1 MPNSFDIN
9 QFNLLVQHASDTLT
23 CDSTCQ
29 NNRQIEQL
37 KKEFLASQENVAS
50 APYKAAVA
58 TKNYAT
64 AAFGAVQYDELKQKE
79 FEKEAQDLASN
90 FIQEFEKNAVI
101 FNSQL
106 DTYDALFLNYKNVYD
121 LFFKYKEENTELFKE
136 LKYET
141 NDTLTNDRKTFYQD
155 QQIDGLKFYYFYF
168 LLIIYIICV
177 ICFGIFSIIYPSPI
191 SWKIRL
197 IIFIGLLILPFFSS
211 WILGIIIYLLYEI
224 YNLLP
229 KNVYKGA
236 FIKLKN

>member
-9 QFNLLVQHASDTLT
+9 QFNSLVQQASDTLT

-37 KKEFLASQENVAS
+37 KKEFLDSRETVAT

-58 TKNYAT
+58 EKNYVT
-64 AAFGAVQYDELKQKE
+64 AAAGVVQYDELKQKE
-79 FEKEAQDLASN
+79 FEKEAQDLSSK
-90 FIQEFEKNAVI
+90 FIQQFETDAVI
-101 FNSQL
+101 FKSQL

-136 LKYET
+136 LKDET
-141 NDTLTNDRKTFYQD
+141 SDTLTNDRKTFYQD

-177 ICFGIFSIIYPSPI
+177 ICFGIFSLIYPSPT
-191 SWKIRL
+191 SFKIK
-197 IIFIGLLILPFFSS
+197 IFIFIGLIILPFFSS

-236 FIKLKN
+236 I

>member
-9 QFNLLVQHASDTLT
+9 QFNLLVQQASDTLT

-177 ICFGIFSIIYPSPI
+177 ICFGIFSLIYPSPT
-191 SWKIRL
+191 SFKIKI
-197 IIFIGLLILPFFSS
+197 IIFIGLIVLPFFSS
-211 WILGIIIYLLYEI
+211 WILGIIIYLLYKI

-229 KNVYKGA
+229 KNVYKGV
-236 FIKLKN
+236 FIK

>member
-1 MPNSFDIN
+1 MPSSFDIN
-9 QFNLLVQHASDTLT
+9 QFNSLVQQASDTLT

-37 KKEFLASQENVAS
+37 KKEFLDSQENVAS
-50 APYKAAVA
+50 APYKAVVA
-58 TKNYAT
+58 EKNYVI
-64 AAFGAVQYDELKQKE
+64 AAKGVGEYDKLKKDVL
-79 FEKEAQDLASN
+79 EKEAHDISSK
-90 FIQEFEKNAVI
+90 FIQQFEKDDVI

-106 DTYDALFLNYKNVYD
+106 DTYDALLLNYKNVYD

-136 LKYET
+136 LKDET

-177 ICFGIFSIIYPSPI
+177 ICFGIFSLIYPSPT
-191 SWKIRL
+191 SFKIKI

-236 FIKLKN
+236 L

>member
-1 MPNSFDIN
+1 MSGSFDIN
-9 QFNLLVQHASDTLT
+9 QFNLLVQQASDTLT

-29 NNRQIEQL
+29 ENRQIEQL
-37 KKEFLASQENVAS
+37 KKEFLDSQETVAT

-58 TKNYAT
+58 EKNYVT
-64 AAFGAVQYDELKQKE
+64 AASGAAQYDELKQKE
-79 FEKEAQDLASN
+79 FKKEAQDLSSK
-90 FIQEFEKNAVI
+90 FIKQFEKDVVT
-101 FNSQL
+101 FNLQI
-106 DTYDALFLNYKNVYD
+106 DTYDALFLNYQNVYD

-177 ICFGIFSIIYPSPI
+177 ICFGIFSLIYPSPT

-197 IIFIGLLILPFFSS
+197 IIFIGLIILPKFSS

-229 KNVYKGA
+229 KNVYKGTI
-236 FIKLKN
+236 IK